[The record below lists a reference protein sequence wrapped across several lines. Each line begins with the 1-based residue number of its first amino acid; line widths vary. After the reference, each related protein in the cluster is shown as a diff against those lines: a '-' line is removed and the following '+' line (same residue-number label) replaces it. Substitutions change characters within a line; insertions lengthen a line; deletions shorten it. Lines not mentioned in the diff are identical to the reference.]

1 MKYTLSL
8 AALLLT
14 LPLVSAQETKILA
27 SDGAA
32 LNRFGWGVSLDAG
45 IAMVG
50 AFGASSAYL
59 FDADPAS
66 PAYAVELSELVPAPP
81 GGNFGQTISQAD
93 GLALIGAPYNQNN
106 MGSGYIGAA
115 FLFDVDPA
123 SPNFG
128 QQLIGVS
135 ASSPVEYDAFAH
147 DVSLDG
153 GLGLIGAIW
162 DRTPPFNEIT
172 GSAYVF
178 DMDPASPTFGA
189 ELIMLK
195 ASDGSRNA
203 AFGCSV
209 SLENKLAL
217 VGAYSDGAFH
227 GAVYLYDVDPS
238 SPTFGNELIKLTASD
253 SAGTDWFGFCMD
265 VEDGI
270 AVIGAV
276 NKANNRGA
284 AYVFDV
290 DPASATFGTELAKLL
305 ASDGSGGDNFGY
317 SVSLDNGKAWIG
329 AAGDNP
335 TGSDS
340 GSCYTFDV
348 DPASP
353 TFGQEDLKIIASDGA
368 TDDQFGFR
376 VAFDGGV
383 ALVGAIKDDDNGSDS
398 GSAYLF
404 AEVSN
409 DDCVYATPIA
419 GDGVFPVDNTD
430 GTGLDA
436 DPGCAAFGS
445 DVWYRWTAAATGTV
459 TMDMCDGA
467 ATYDSALAAWEDAVG
482 CPSTL
487 IVCNDDTCVLQ
498 SEVTFAC
505 TTGTV
510 YMIQVGGF
518 NGASGTGNLNVATD
532 PPCIDG
538 TYCTSLP
545 NSTGATAAITWT
557 GSCVVADNNFT
568 LVVRSCPI
576 SQPGLFIYGANQA
589 SIPFGNGVLCLGQP
603 ILRLNP
609 PVFVDS
615 TGLASKGVD
624 LANPP
629 SASGTI
635 TAGSTW
641 NFQMW
646 LRDPNAGGAAY
657 NFTDGMSVTFQ

>member
-1 MKYTLSL
+1 
-8 AALLLT
+8 
-14 LPLVSAQETKILA
+14 
-27 SDGAA
+27 
-32 LNRFGWGVSLDAG
+32 
-45 IAMVG
+45 
-50 AFGASSAYL
+50 
-59 FDADPAS
+59 
-66 PAYAVELSELVPAPP
+66 
-81 GGNFGQTISQAD
+81 
-93 GLALIGAPYNQNN
+93 
-106 MGSGYIGAA
+106 
-115 FLFDVDPA
+115 
-123 SPNFG
+123 
-128 QQLIGVS
+128 
-135 ASSPVEYDAFAH
+135 
-147 DVSLDG
+147 
-153 GLGLIGAIW
+153 
-162 DRTPPFNEIT
+162 
-172 GSAYVF
+172 
-178 DMDPASPTFGA
+178 
-189 ELIMLK
+189 
-195 ASDGSRNA
+195 
-203 AFGCSV
+203 
-209 SLENKLAL
+209 
-217 VGAYSDGAFH
+217 
-227 GAVYLYDVDPS
+227 
-238 SPTFGNELIKLTASD
+238 
-253 SAGTDWFGFCMD
+253 
-265 VEDGI
+265 
-270 AVIGAV
+270 
-276 NKANNRGA
+276 
-284 AYVFDV
+284 
-290 DPASATFGTELAKLL
+290 
-305 ASDGSGGDNFGY
+305 
-317 SVSLDNGKAWIG
+317 
-329 AAGDNP
+329 
-335 TGSDS
+335 
-340 GSCYTFDV
+340 
-348 DPASP
+348 
-353 TFGQEDLKIIASDGA
+353 
-368 TDDQFGFR
+368 
-376 VAFDGGV
+376 
-383 ALVGAIKDDDNGSDS
+383 
-398 GSAYLF
+398 
-404 AEVSN
+404 VSN

-615 TGLASKGVD
+615 TGLASKSVD